1 MPSPK
6 HTCHGPASP
15 VLIQWFVHQQIDGST
30 ALHCAANNDNEGCV
44 RLLLESNASVDATD
58 VSLERALPKHTCHGP
73 ATPVLIQWI
82 VHQQNNG
89 STALMNAA
97 FNGSLASATR
107 LLEGGADL
115 TLRANDGETAL
126 DYARSMGH
134 SEVVALLSQP
144 R

>member
-15 VLIQWFVHQQIDGST
+15 VLIQW
-30 ALHCAANNDNEGCV
+30 
-44 RLLLESNASVDATD
+44 
-58 VSLERALPKHTCHGP
+58 
-73 ATPVLIQWI
+73 I
-82 VHQQNNG
+82 VHQQSDG
-89 STALMNAA
+89 RTALMTAA
-97 FNGSLASATR
+97 LWGNLASATR

-115 TLRANDGETAL
+115 TLRTKSGVTAL
-126 DYARSMGH
+126 DCARSRGH

>member
-15 VLIQWFVHQQIDGST
+15 VLIQW
-30 ALHCAANNDNEGCV
+30 
-44 RLLLESNASVDATD
+44 
-58 VSLERALPKHTCHGP
+58 
-73 ATPVLIQWI
+73 I
-82 VHQQNNG
+82 VHQQVRG
-89 STALMNAA
+89 ETALHYAA
-97 FNGSLASATR
+97 GWGCLAIATR

-115 TLRANDGETAL
+115 TLRDKYGKTAL
-126 DYARSMGH
+126 DWAREYGQ

>member
-15 VLIQWFVHQQIDGST
+15 VLIQWIVHQQIEGGT
-30 ALHCAANNDNEGCV
+30 ALHFAA
-44 RLLLESNASVDATD
+44 L
-58 VSLERALPKHTCHGP
+58 
-73 ATPVLIQWI
+73 
-82 VHQQNNG
+82 NG
-89 STALMNAA
+89 N
-97 FNGSLASATR
+97 LAIATR

-115 TLRANDGETAL
+115 TLRNKFGKTAL
-126 DYARSMGH
+126 DFARSQGK

>member
-1 MPSPK
+1 MPS
-6 HTCHGPASP
+6 
-15 VLIQWFVHQQIDGST
+15 
-30 ALHCAANNDNEGCV
+30 
-44 RLLLESNASVDATD
+44 
-58 VSLERALPKHTCHGP
+58 PKHTCHGP

-89 STALMNAA
+89 DRTALHFAA
-97 FNGSLASATR
+97 CNGNLAIATR

-115 TLRANDGETAL
+115 TLRDNDGDTAL
-126 DYARSMGH
+126 DNARSYGH

>member
-15 VLIQWFVHQQIDGST
+15 VLIQW
-30 ALHCAANNDNEGCV
+30 
-44 RLLLESNASVDATD
+44 
-58 VSLERALPKHTCHGP
+58 
-73 ATPVLIQWI
+73 I
-82 VHQQNNG
+82 VHQQDDGN
-89 STALMNAA
+89 TALHLAA
-97 FNGSLASATR
+97 WNGYLAIATR

-115 TLRANDGETAL
+115 TLRNQIGNTAL
-126 DYARSMGH
+126 DDARSQGK

>member
-15 VLIQWFVHQQIDGST
+15 VLIQW
-30 ALHCAANNDNEGCV
+30 
-44 RLLLESNASVDATD
+44 
-58 VSLERALPKHTCHGP
+58 
-73 ATPVLIQWI
+73 I
-82 VHQQNNG
+82 VHQQYNG
-89 STALMNAA
+89 ETALHYAA
-97 FNGSLASATR
+97 YLGYLASATR

-115 TLRANDGETAL
+115 TLRDKNGQTAL
-126 DYARSMGH
+126 DFARSQGK

>member
-15 VLIQWFVHQQIDGST
+15 VLIQWFVHQQVLDQT
-30 ALHCAANNDNEGCV
+30 ALHGAAYFG
-44 RLLLESNASVDATD
+44 
-58 VSLERALPKHTCHGP
+58 H
-73 ATPVLIQWI
+73 
-82 VHQQNNG
+82 
-89 STALMNAA
+89 
-97 FNGSLASATR
+97 LASATR

-115 TLRANDGETAL
+115 TLRDKDDKTAL
-126 DYARSMGH
+126 DYARSEGK

>member
-15 VLIQWFVHQQIDGST
+15 VLIQWIVHQQIEDST
-30 ALHCAANNDNEGCV
+30 ALHYAASLDN
-44 RLLLESNASVDATD
+44 
-58 VSLERALPKHTCHGP
+58 
-73 ATPVLIQWI
+73 
-82 VHQQNNG
+82 
-89 STALMNAA
+89 
-97 FNGSLASATR
+97 LAIATR

-115 TLRANDGETAL
+115 TLRDKSGQTAL
-126 DYARSMGH
+126 DYARSEGK

>member
-15 VLIQWFVHQQIDGST
+15 VLIQWIVHQQITGYT
-30 ALHCAANNDNEGCV
+30 ALH
-44 RLLLESNASVDATD
+44 
-58 VSLERALPKHTCHGP
+58 
-73 ATPVLIQWI
+73 W
-82 VHQQNNG
+82 
-89 STALMNAA
+89 AA
-97 FNGSLASATR
+97 FNGRLAIATR

-115 TLRANDGETAL
+115 TLRDKDGDTAL
-126 DYARSMGH
+126 DKARSQGK